1 MFVTV
6 FALLADPNDNG
17 EGPWN
22 KEASDLFRNDRK
34 AFDLRA
40 KESVKNYD
48 P

>member
-6 FALLADPNDNG
+6 FALLADPNDG
-17 EGPWN
+17 GDGPWN
-22 KEASDLFRNDRK
+22 KDASDLFRKDRK

-40 KESVKNYD
+40 RESVNKYD